1 MALIVP
7 FNGKTPKVADS
18 AFVADNATLI
28 GDVEI
33 GENASVFFGAVLR
46 GDVAPIRIG
55 AGSNVQD
62 NVVIHVDADHPAV
75 VGKDVSIGHLA
86 MIHGCTVKDGALVGM
101 SATVLN
107 GAVVGAGAL
116 VSAGAVVLEN
126 AQIPERSLAA
136 GVPAKVRRELHPEED
151 MSENSAKYVE
161 LSRRYLDQLH

>member
-7 FNGKTPKVADS
+7 FNGKTPKIADS
-18 AFVADNATLI
+18 AFVAENATLI

-55 AGSNVQD
+55 EGSNVQD
-62 NVVIHVDADHPAV
+62 NVVIHVDAGHPAI
-75 VGKDVSIGHLA
+75 VGKGVSLGHLA
-86 MIHGCTVKDGALVGM
+86 MIHGSTVEDGALVGM
-101 SATVLN
+101 HATVLN

-126 AQIPERSLAA
+126 TQIPPRSLAA
-136 GVPAKVRRELHPEED
+136 GVPAKVRRELRPEED
-151 MSENSAKYVE
+151 MSVNSANYVE
-161 LSRRYLDQLH
+161 LSRRYMD